1 MGYQS
6 EGQLALALVL
16 PLLVP
21 ILCALIYGT
30 LMSRR
35 ALKVERVK
43 MARLYNVTQGRRIR

>member
-1 MGYQS
+1 MGNQFS
-6 EGQLALALVL
+6 WQLSFALVL

-21 ILCALIYGT
+21 ILGALILGS
-30 LMSRR
+30 LASRR